1 MDFYLLTKL
10 KNLYNYKNKYLLEAK
25 NMGKETNVLKSLEE
39 SSVSRRSFL
48 KGTAA
53 LGAMAAMYGCSKDS
67 GSEVIY
73 GGGGIP
79 ILLVLKLL

>member
-1 MDFYLLTKL
+1 
-10 KNLYNYKNKYLLEAK
+10 
-25 NMGKETNVLKSLEE
+25 MGKATNVLKSLEE

-67 GSEVIY
+67 CSDIIY
-73 GGGGIP
+73 GGGI
-79 ILLVLKLL
+79 ILKASI